1 MIIGSKILFFDT
13 LSSTNT
19 KAAILVRNEKPPEG
33 TVIFADF
40 QTSGKGQKGSTW
52 ESEKGKNILISI
64 ILYPESVAPEDQ
76 FIISMTVSLAISDL
90 VDKYIPGCRIKWPND
105 IILNDKKIAGILIE
119 NSISGS
125 AIKSSIAGIGLNVN
139 QVDFPENIP
148 NPGSLKQIT
157 NIVFDIEVLLKELLS
172 ALDNRYKTMLYGDRK
187 NIRREYISKLY
198 RLNEPSRF
206 RSAGSVFEGRIRNI
220 SDEGLLI
227 IETIEGRN
235 MTFSF
240 KEIDYL
246 S

>member
-19 KAAILVRNEKPPEG
+19 KAAMLIRDEEPPEG
-33 TVIFADF
+33 TVVYADF
-40 QTSGKGQKGSTW
+40 QTSGKGQTGSTW

-64 ILYPESVAPEDQ
+64 ILYPESLAPEDQ
-76 FIISMTVSLAISDL
+76 FIISMTISLAIADL
-90 VDKYIPGCRIKWPND
+90 IDKYSPGCRIKWPND

-125 AIKSSIAGIGLNVN
+125 VIKSSVAGIGLNVN
-139 QVDFPENIP
+139 QADFPENLP

-157 NIVFDIEVLLKELLS
+157 GVVFDIELLLKELLL
-172 ALDNRYKTMLYGDRK
+172 ALDKRYKTMLYGDREI
-187 NIRREYISKLY
+187 IRQEYVSKLY
-198 RLNEPSRF
+198 RLNELR
-206 RSAGSVFEGRIRNI
+206 RYGSAGSVFEGRITNI

-227 IETIEGRN
+227 IETSEGRL
-235 MTFSF
+235 MTFAF